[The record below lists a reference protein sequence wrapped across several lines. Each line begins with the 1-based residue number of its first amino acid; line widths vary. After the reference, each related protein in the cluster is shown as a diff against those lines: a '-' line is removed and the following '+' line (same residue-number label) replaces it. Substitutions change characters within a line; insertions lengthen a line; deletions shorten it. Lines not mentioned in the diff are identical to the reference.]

1 MAGMKNK
8 RHNIPARYS
17 YTILKQLCNL
27 IPPGMVRELAEEYG
41 VDEHSR
47 TFMPWSH
54 TVSLM
59 HAQLTHAIGLND
71 VCDSLQMNRETLK
84 TIRGATPPTRN
95 NLSHANKIRDCE
107 MAEALYWQM
116 MDQLMK
122 QSSGFGKGKIR
133 RGYLRRFRT
142 AIYAM
147 DSTTIQLVANCM
159 DWAKHRR
166 RKAAA
171 KCHLRLNL
179 QSFLPACVIIDTAKF
194 HDSSMAKTVCAGLKD
209 GEITIFDKAYLDFG
223 HLYELTERGV
233 WWVSRGKDNMKYR
246 VVERLETTDNPRI
259 LKDEIIELTVYYS
272 RKAYPMQL
280 RRIVAMVEVDGEDRE
295 MVFLTNHLRWSAW
308 TVAELYRCR
317 WDIEV
322 FFKEI
327 KQTLQLA
334 DFLGHS
340 ANAVRWQ
347 VWIGLLVHLLL
358 RYLAYLHSWAHSFT
372 RLFTVIRAV
381 LWRRWHLGDLLDSY
395 GTAKPPG
402 RICGAP
408 EQAYLPGFA

>member
-1 MAGMKNK
+1 
-8 RHNIPARYS
+8 
-17 YTILKQLCNL
+17 
-27 IPPGMVRELAEEYG
+27 MVDDLAEKHG
-41 VDEHSR
+41 VDEQSR
-47 TFMPWSH
+47 TFTPWSH
-54 TVSLM
+54 TVSLI
-59 HAQLTHAIGLND
+59 HAQLTHAMGLND
-71 VCDSLQMNRETLK
+71 VCDSLQMNRGMLS

-95 NLSHANKIRDCE
+95 NLSDANKIRDCK
-107 MAEALYWQM
+107 MAEALYWRM
-116 MDQLMK
+116 MGHLME
-122 QSSGFGKGKIR
+122 QSPGFGKGKIR

-142 AIYAM
+142 AIHAM

-179 QSFLPACVIIDTAKF
+179 QSFLPACAIIDTAKF
-194 HDSSMAKTVCAGLKD
+194 HDSSMAKVLCDGLKE
-209 GEITIFDKAYLDFG
+209 GEIAIFDKAYLDFG
-223 HLYELTERGV
+223 HLRELTERGV
-233 WWVSRGKDNMKYR
+233 RWVSRGKDNMKYR

-259 LKDEIIELTVYYS
+259 LMDEIIELTVFYS
-272 RKAYPMQL
+272 RKAYPLQL
-280 RRIVAMVEVDGEDRE
+280 RRVVAMVEVDGLDRE
-295 MVFLTNHLRWSAW
+295 MVFLTNNFTWSAW

-408 EQAYLPGFA
+408 EQAYLPGFV

>member
-1 MAGMKNK
+1 MKQQ
-8 RHNIPARYS
+8 HNIPARYS
-17 YTILKQLCNL
+17 YTILKQVCNL
-27 IPPGMVRELAEEYG
+27 IPGGMVADLAEEYG
-41 VDEHSR
+41 VDEQSR
-47 TFMPWSH
+47 TFTPWSH
-54 TVSLM
+54 TVSM
-59 HAQLTHAIGLND
+59 VHAQLTHAIGLND
-71 VCDSLQMNRETLK
+71 VCDSLQMNRWTLS
-84 TIRGATPPTRN
+84 TIRGARPPTRN
-95 NLSHANKIRDCE
+95 NLSHANKARNCE
-107 MAEALYWQM
+107 MAKALYWQM
-116 MDQLMK
+116 MDHLMK
-122 QSSGFGKGKIR
+122 QSPGFGKGKIR

-142 AIYAM
+142 AIHAM
-147 DSTTIQLVANCM
+147 DSTTIQLVANSM
-159 DWAKHRR
+159 DWAKHRG

-179 QSFLPACVIIDTAKF
+179 QSFLPACAIVDTAKF
-194 HDSSMAKTVCAGLKD
+194 HDSSMAKALCADLEE
-209 GEITIFDKAYLDFG
+209 GEIAIFDKAYLDFG
-223 HLYELTERGV
+223 HLRELTERGV
-233 WWVSRGKDNMKYR
+233 WWVSRAKDNMKYR
-246 VVERLETTDNPRI
+246 VVQRLETTDNPRI
-259 LKDEIIELTVYYS
+259 LKDEIIELTVSKS

-280 RRIVAMVEVDGEDRE
+280 RRVVAMVEVDGEDRE
-295 MVFLTNHLRWSAW
+295 MVFLTNHLCWSAW

-381 LWRRWHLGDLLDSY
+381 LWRHWHLGDLLDSY

-402 RICGAP
+402 CLCGAP